1 MDLETV
7 HQTFDPVEA
16 HALKEQLDAAG
27 IPCSL
32 INEAS
37 SSMFGPNP
45 DTTIRLVVPEG
56 EVEAAKKVIAEFL
69 KDIAEPSETK

>member
-16 HALKEQLDAAG
+16 HALKEQIDAAG

-32 INEAS
+32 INEAP
-37 SSMFGPNP
+37 SSMLGPTP
-45 DTTIRLVVPEG
+45 DTAIRLVVAESDL
-56 EVEAAKKVIAEFL
+56 EAAKKVIDEFL
-69 KDIAEPSETK
+69 KDVGEPQETT